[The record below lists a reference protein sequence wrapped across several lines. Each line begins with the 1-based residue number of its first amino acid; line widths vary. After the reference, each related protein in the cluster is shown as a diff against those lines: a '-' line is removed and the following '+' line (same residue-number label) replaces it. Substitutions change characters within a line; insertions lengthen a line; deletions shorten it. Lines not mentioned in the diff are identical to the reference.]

1 MMKLITTT
9 SLLLIFTLVFLSCDQ
24 SSNENNSTTTPESF
38 VFDND
43 GSGCS
48 NFLVYESN
56 DQFYTIHISG
66 RRDSLGI
73 STVPMVFDLPNDQLQ
88 VVVNQFDGLIGN
100 YYCDDV
106 VGDEGTILNSYSPIS
121 GSAEIVITQDSIF
134 VNDWEL
140 IYEISIS
147 LDNLIFDVNGD
158 EVEIKNN
165 TFSNVRVGWFP
176 G

>member
-1 MMKLITTT
+1 
-9 SLLLIFTLVFLSCDQ
+9 
-24 SSNENNSTTTPESF
+24 
-38 VFDND
+38 
-43 GSGCS
+43 
-48 NFLVYESN
+48 
-56 DQFYTIHISG
+56 
-66 RRDSLGI
+66 
-73 STVPMVFDLPNDQLQ
+73 MVFDLPNDQLQ
-88 VVVNQFDGLIGN
+88 VVVNQFDGFIGN

-140 IYEISIS
+140 IYEISVS